1 MLPYLPSGIE
11 LLYTPHEVEGA
22 TMTYLQALMM
32 EDSLKAVLR
41 VSEYDDYKGC
51 ISACSTFETD
61 VSMLELPWDIKQL
74 QAPSYEQTDMVLDIE
89 FVKRC
94 DALYRYQVF
103 NTLNQYE
110 NILRGL

>member
-1 MLPYLPSGIE
+1 
-11 LLYTPHEVEGA
+11 
-22 TMTYLQALMM
+22 
-32 EDSLKAVLR
+32 
-41 VSEYDDYKGC
+41 
-51 ISACSTFETD
+51 
-61 VSMLELPWDIKQL
+61 MLELPWDIKQL
-74 QAPSYEQTDMVLDIE
+74 QAPSYEQTDMILDIE